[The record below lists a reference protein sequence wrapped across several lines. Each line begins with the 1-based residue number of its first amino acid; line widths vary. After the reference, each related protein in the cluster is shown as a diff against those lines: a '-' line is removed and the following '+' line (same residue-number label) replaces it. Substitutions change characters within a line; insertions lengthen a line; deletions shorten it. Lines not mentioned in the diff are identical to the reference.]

1 MDLILL
7 ALRVAGTLLSFAGA
21 VVIAIPFISK
31 KEEEELKQD
40 VQTDTVRQALYG
52 MPDPDD
58 WVDHPV
64 WKTFLA
70 QKKYTH
76 RGLIILG
83 AGIAIQVASLFW

>member
-1 MDLILL
+1 MSLV
-7 ALRVAGTLLSFAGA
+7 LRVAGTLLSFAGA
-21 VVIAIPFISK
+21 AVISVPFISK
-31 KEEEELKQD
+31 KEEEELKTH
-40 VQTDTVRQALYG
+40 VRTDTVRQALYG